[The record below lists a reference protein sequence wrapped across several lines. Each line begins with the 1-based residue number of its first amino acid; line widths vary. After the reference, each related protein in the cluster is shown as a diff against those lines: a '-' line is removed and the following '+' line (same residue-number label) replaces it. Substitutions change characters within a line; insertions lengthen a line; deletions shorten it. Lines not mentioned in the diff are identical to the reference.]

1 MFKGL
6 AVAAGL
12 GAMLLPG
19 LGCGGPTDG
28 EVERA
33 ERAVRN
39 RVAAASTAIQACEAR
54 ADRAYRSFQDAERAA
69 ARVDPARAAAVLE
82 QAEQALAAA
91 EQTLAEAEQARDAVE
106 ESGRGSM
113 LAFEGGR
120 QFTVETQNNPEEVDA
135 ANRRVEAA
143 RAEAEIARA
152 EASRVRAEPTR
163 APLDDDASTRA
174 DAAYQGWF
182 ALQDLEGRYGSD
194 LHGLMSSLEYQVSN
208 RDVMRV
214 ITEID
219 GVLDDLEDDLS
230 DIGCRM

>member
-1 MFKGL
+1 MFNGL
-6 AVAAGL
+6 AVAVVL
-12 GAMLLPG
+12 GVMLLPG
-19 LGCGGPTDG
+19 LACGGPTDG

-39 RVAAASTAIQACEAR
+39 RVAAASSAIRDCEAR
-54 ADRAYRSFQDAERAA
+54 ADHAYRSFQDAERGA
-69 ARVDPARAAAVLE
+69 ARVDPAGAAGAVE
-82 QAEQALAAA
+82 QAERSLAVA

-106 ESGRGSM
+106 ESGRGVM

-143 RAEAEIARA
+143 RVEAGRARA
-152 EASRVRAEPTR
+152 EVARVSAEPTR
-163 APLDDDASTRA
+163 APLDAAARARA
-174 DAAYQGWF
+174 DAAHRRWF
-182 ALQDLEGRYGSD
+182 ALQDLEGRYGSN
-194 LHGLMSSLEYQVSN
+194 LHELMSSLEEQVSN

-214 ITEID
+214 ITETD
-219 GVLDDLEDDLS
+219 GVLDDLEDDLF